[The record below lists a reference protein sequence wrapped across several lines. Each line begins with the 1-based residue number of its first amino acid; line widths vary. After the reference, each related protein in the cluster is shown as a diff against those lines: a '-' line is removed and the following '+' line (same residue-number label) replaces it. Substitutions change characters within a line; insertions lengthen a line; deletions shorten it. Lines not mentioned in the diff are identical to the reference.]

1 MDLPTYTNNDWD
13 HLSRPVRRRTG
24 KMIAE
29 TVIGVIGSSMAWAY
43 HVMDTRHIRRVTKKL
58 NKKFP
63 SIHKEMKKGNSNYFG
78 KYTFS
83 SQISEMNIRS
93 KTNESLMTYIS
104 SYFKSK

>member
-13 HLSRPVRRRTG
+13 HLSRPVRRRTC

-43 HVMDTRHIRRVTKKL
+43 HVMDTKHVKRVTKKL
-58 NKKFP
+58 KG
-63 SIHKEMKKGNSNYFG
+63 MKKGNSNYFG

-104 SYFKSK
+104 SYFKPK